1 MELNL
6 NWSEETVHTDGRFV
20 STAFP
25 TQEFW
30 TVWRQK
36 KSAVKA
42 AGYSVRKVDNAW
54 VVTRYR
60 DNNEA
65 IADSQATDADIDIP
79 VPAGL
84 SYLPYQKAG
93 IAYAIKRS
101 ATLIGDEM
109 GLGKTI
115 QAIGVINAT
124 APETVL
130 VVCPASLK
138 INWKNE
144 MTKWLVADRDIQI
157 VNGGGE
163 QIPANPDVIII
174 NYDVL
179 SKHKDAI
186 NARTWDLVVMDE
198 AHYIKNNNAARTKV
212 AVGIKANRKVVLT
225 GTPITN
231 RPIELQPIAGYLDPA
246 SFGNY
251 FKFGLRYAGAYQ
263 KNIGRKT
270 VWDFDGSS
278 NLDELQRV
286 LRQSFMIRRKKDEVL
301 KELPEKVRQI
311 IVLPNNEYSDEMKKE
326 FETMADA
333 VVETHSKDID
343 FEQMSGVRHET
354 ALAKVNDVVTHVSAI
369 DHQVVVMAHHK
380 DVVDGIKSGL
390 EAAGKSV
397 VTLTG
402 DCNQAHRQN
411 SVETFQAGNAD
422 VFIGTIG
429 AAGVGITLT
438 SASHVVFAELDW
450 VPGNVSQAEDRCHR
464 IGQENS
470 VLVQHLVVDGSI
482 DARLAQVL
490 VNKQKVLD
498 KALDNVI
505 TNEVSIEDIALDVED
520 VEKALTVKA
529 KGSKKQPK
537 PLAEKTVKAL
547 QACVQ
552 RLCDACDGA
561 HELDGSGYNKI
572 DSGFGHSL
580 ANSNDWTPAQQH
592 AARVML
598 KKYKNQLTGL
608 GMGGQCEIIFK

>member
-1 MELNL
+1 MELKL
-6 NWSEETVHTDGRFV
+6 DWSKETVHSDGRFV
-20 STAFP
+20 STASP

-30 TVWRQK
+30 TVWREK
-36 KSAVKA
+36 KAAIKA
-42 AGYSVRKVDNAW
+42 AGYSVRKVDNKW

-60 DNNEA
+60 DNDQA

-101 ATLIGDEM
+101 STLIGDEM

-124 APETVL
+124 APKTVL

-186 NARTWDLVVMDE
+186 NARTWDLVIMDE
-198 AHYIKNNNAARTKV
+198 AHYIKNNTAARTKV

-231 RPIELQPIAGYLDPA
+231 RPIELQPIAGYLDPVT
-246 SFGNY
+246 FGNY
-251 FKFGLRYAGAYQ
+251 FKFGVRYAGAHQ
-263 KNIGRKT
+263 INIGRKT
-270 VWDFDGSS
+270 VWDFNGSS

-311 IVLPNNEYSDEMKKE
+311 IVLPNSDYSDQIKKE
-326 FETMADA
+326 FETLADA
-333 VVETHSKDID
+333 VDETSSEDIE

-354 ALAKVNDVVTHVSAI
+354 ALAKVNDVVTHVAAI

-380 DVVDGIKSGL
+380 DVVDGIKAGL

-411 SVETFQAGNAD
+411 AVETFQAGNAD

-450 VPGNVSQAEDRCHR
+450 VPGNMSQAEDRCHR
-464 IGQENS
+464 IGQDSS

-490 VNKQKVLD
+490 VGKQRVLD
-498 KALDNVI
+498 KALDNVVVNNI
-505 TNEVSIEDIALDVED
+505 SIEDIALDVET
-520 VEKALTVKA
+520 VEKTFKA
-529 KGSKKQPK
+529 KNKKSPK
-537 PLAEKTVKAL
+537 PLPKAVVSSL
-547 QACVQ
+547 QDFIASV
-552 RLCDACDGA
+552 ASSCDGA
-561 HELDGSGYNKI
+561 FEEDGSGFNKM
-572 DSGFGHSL
+572 DSGLGNSL
-580 ANSNDWTPAQQH
+580 ARQDEWTPAQQH
-592 AARVML
+592 AAKTMV
-598 KKYKNQLTGL
+598 KKYKRQIVASGL
-608 GMGGQCEIIFK
+608 GQKYDKVYNS

>member
-1 MELNL
+1 MELKL
-6 NWSEETVHTDGRFV
+6 DWSKETVHTDGRFV
-20 STAFP
+20 STASP

-30 TVWRQK
+30 SVWREK
-36 KSAVKA
+36 KAAIKA
-42 AGYSVRKVDNAW
+42 AGYSVRKVDNKW

-60 DNNEA
+60 DNDQA

-101 ATLIGDEM
+101 STLIGDEM

-124 APETVL
+124 APKTVL

-186 NARTWDLVVMDE
+186 NARTWDLVIMDE
-198 AHYIKNNNAARTKV
+198 AHYIKNNTAARTKV

-231 RPIELQPIAGYLDPA
+231 RPIELQPIAGYLDPVT
-246 SFGNY
+246 FGNY
-251 FKFGLRYAGAYQ
+251 FKFGVRYAGAHQ
-263 KNIGRKT
+263 INIGRKT
-270 VWDFDGSS
+270 VWDFNGSS

-311 IVLPNNEYSDEMKKE
+311 IVLPNSDYSDQIKKE
-326 FETMADA
+326 FETLADA
-333 VVETHSKDID
+333 VDETSSEDIE

-354 ALAKVNDVVTHVSAI
+354 ALAKVNDVVTHVAAI

-380 DVVDGIKSGL
+380 DVVDGIKAGL

-411 SVETFQAGNAD
+411 AVEIFQAGSAD

-450 VPGNVSQAEDRCHR
+450 VPGNMSQAEDRCHR
-464 IGQENS
+464 IGQDSS

-490 VNKQKVLD
+490 VGKQRVLD
-498 KALDNVI
+498 KALDNVVVNNI
-505 TNEVSIEDIALDVED
+505 SIEDIALDVET
-520 VEKALTVKA
+520 VEKTFKA
-529 KGSKKQPK
+529 KTKKSPK
-537 PLAEKTVKAL
+537 PLPKAVVSSL
-547 QACVQ
+547 QDFVASV
-552 RLCDACDGA
+552 ASSCDGA
-561 HELDGSGYNKI
+561 FEEDGSGFNKM
-572 DSGFGHSL
+572 DSGLGNSL
-580 ANSNDWTPAQQH
+580 ARQDEWTPAQQH
-592 AARVML
+592 AARTMV
-598 KKYKNQLTGL
+598 KKYKRQIVASGL
-608 GMGGQCEIIFK
+608 GQKYDKVYNS

>member
-1 MELNL
+1 MELKL
-6 NWSEETVHTDGRFV
+6 DWSKETVHTDGRFV
-20 STAFP
+20 STASP

-30 TVWRQK
+30 TVWREK
-36 KSAVKA
+36 KAAIKA
-42 AGYSVRKVDNAW
+42 AGYSVRKVDNKW

-60 DNNEA
+60 DNDQA

-101 ATLIGDEM
+101 STLIGDEM

-124 APETVL
+124 APKTVL

-186 NARTWDLVVMDE
+186 NARTWDLVIMDE
-198 AHYIKNNNAARTKV
+198 AHYIKNNTAARTKV

-231 RPIELQPIAGYLDPA
+231 RPIELQPIAGYLDPVT
-246 SFGNY
+246 FGNY
-251 FKFGLRYAGAYQ
+251 FKFGVRYAGAHQ
-263 KNIGRKT
+263 INIGRKT
-270 VWDFDGSS
+270 VWDFNGSS

-311 IVLPNNEYSDEMKKE
+311 IVLPNSDYSDQIKKE
-326 FETMADA
+326 FETLADA
-333 VVETHSKDID
+333 VDETSSEDIE

-354 ALAKVNDVVTHVSAI
+354 ALAKVNDVVTHVAAI

-380 DVVDGIKSGL
+380 DVVDGIKAGL

-411 SVETFQAGNAD
+411 AVETFQAGSAD

-450 VPGNVSQAEDRCHR
+450 VPGNMSQAEDRCHR
-464 IGQENS
+464 IGQDSS

-490 VNKQKVLD
+490 VGKQRVLD
-498 KALDNVI
+498 KALDNVVVNNI
-505 TNEVSIEDIALDVED
+505 SIEDIALDVET
-520 VEKALTVKA
+520 VEKTFKA
-529 KGSKKQPK
+529 KNKKSPK
-537 PLAEKTVKAL
+537 PLPKAVVSSL
-547 QACVQ
+547 QDFVASV
-552 RLCDACDGA
+552 ASSCDGA
-561 HELDGSGYNKI
+561 FEEDGSGFNKM
-572 DSGFGHSL
+572 DSGLGNSL
-580 ANSNDWTPAQQH
+580 ARQNEWTPAQQH
-592 AARVML
+592 AAKTMV
-598 KKYKNQLTGL
+598 KKYKRQIVASGL
-608 GMGGQCEIIFK
+608 GQKYDKVYNS